1 MKLTTILTSAVA
13 DERISSDAADLALF
27 ETNNPLIKDGII
39 PDCIVRPK
47 DVAELQ
53 RLVRIANE
61 NKVALVPVSSTGC
74 HYRGGISCSQRH
86 VAVDLSGWKK
96 VPWVQRRNRVCI
108 VEPGVTYGELLPLL
122 AAQGMTIPMPLAPRS
137 GKSVVAAVMDREAN
151 TWPGV
156 QWEIQDPVGSTELI
170 FGTGDLFRT
179 GAAGAKGTLE
189 EQHAHGNMSKGPM
202 GPSSTDFQK
211 IVQGSQGSMGIAT
224 WVSLRCQTNPSAQ
237 KPYLVG
243 SKDLDSLISFV
254 YPVQRNVWGEHSFV
268 LNRMALAML
277 MTYNDPASF
286 SKVRNTLPDFICLQN
301 IAGFEFLPKERI
313 KYQEEGIKNIA
324 AGAGLSLEPR
334 IGSVSAEEV
343 LATATKPCGEKDWRH
358 VLKGNCLSI
367 IIMTTL
373 DRTPDFIKAFEAC
386 ASKNG
391 TDRDNIGVYI
401 QPLVQNHSVHVEFT
415 VPYDAAE
422 VEKMRSLETEAV
434 HALNTAH
441 AFFNRPYGT
450 AEKIV
455 FANNPTNTGL
465 LKTVKGIFDP
475 NLVLNPG
482 KFGL

>member
-1 MKLTTILTSAVA
+1 
-13 DERISSDAADLALF
+13 
-27 ETNNPLIKDGII
+27 
-39 PDCIVRPK
+39 
-47 DVAELQ
+47 
-53 RLVRIANE
+53 
-61 NKVALVPVSSTGC
+61 
-74 HYRGGISCSQRH
+74 
-86 VAVDLSGWKK
+86 
-96 VPWVQRRNRVCI
+96 
-108 VEPGVTYGELLPLL
+108 
-122 AAQGMTIPMPLAPRS
+122 
-137 GKSVVAAVMDREAN
+137 MDREAN

-156 QWEIQDPVGSTELI
+156 QWEIQDPIGSTELI

-189 EQHAHGNMSKGPM
+189 EQHAHGNVSKGPM
-202 GPSSTDFQK
+202 GPSATDFQK

-224 WVSLRCQTNPSAQ
+224 WVSLRCQTNPSIQ

-268 LNRMALAML
+268 LNRTALAML
-277 MTYNDPASF
+277 MTYNDPTSF

-301 IAGFEFLPKERI
+301 IAGFEILPKERI

-324 AGAGLSLEPR
+324 AGAGLSLEPK
-334 IGSVSAEEV
+334 IGSVSADQV

-367 IIMTTL
+367 ISMTTL
-373 DRTPDFIKAFEAC
+373 DRTPDFITVFEAC

-391 TDRDNIGVYI
+391 TDRDDIGVYI
-401 QPLVQNHSVHVEFT
+401 QPLVQNHSVHVEFM

-455 FANNPTNTGL
+455 FANNPTNTRL

-475 NLVLNPG
+475 NRVLNPG
-482 KFGL
+482 KFGLLAEHDKEVVAAMSILTKYDLDDAQRKALEDIVGARYVSTEPCVRDAYTVYHSSSAINKQNQVYAPRPAAVYSRSRPRRLPGSSSSATRTTIRQKPFPRVWLSLAARAA